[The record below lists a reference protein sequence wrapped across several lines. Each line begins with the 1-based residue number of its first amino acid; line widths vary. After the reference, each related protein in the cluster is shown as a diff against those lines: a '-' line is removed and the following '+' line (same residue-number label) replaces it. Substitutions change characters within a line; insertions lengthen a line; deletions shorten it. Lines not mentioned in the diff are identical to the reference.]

1 MNDNKYLWKNAD
13 NNARE
18 LGLTQKN
25 IKTVYA
31 LI

>member
-1 MNDNKYLWKNAD
+1 MNDNKYLWKND
-13 NNARE
+13 GQHARE